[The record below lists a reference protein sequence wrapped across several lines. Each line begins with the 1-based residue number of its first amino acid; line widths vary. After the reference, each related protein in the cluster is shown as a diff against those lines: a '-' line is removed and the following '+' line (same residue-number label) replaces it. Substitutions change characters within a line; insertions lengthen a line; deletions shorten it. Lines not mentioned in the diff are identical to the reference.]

1 MPATVT
7 VSGVSVAAVTPK
19 VGDSTSPPAGQ
30 PLTDAGVGTGA
41 TSGSTSGGATTT
53 TANGSGSSSGAGTM
67 VIAVAVACAVSGVAV
82 LAVLAVITHRKLK
95 RNISDPTSQVRLSG
109 LGKQELCGGY
119 DLQLC

>member
-41 TSGSTSGGATTT
+41 KSGSTSGGATTT
-53 TANGSGSSSGAGTM
+53 TANGSGSSVGTM